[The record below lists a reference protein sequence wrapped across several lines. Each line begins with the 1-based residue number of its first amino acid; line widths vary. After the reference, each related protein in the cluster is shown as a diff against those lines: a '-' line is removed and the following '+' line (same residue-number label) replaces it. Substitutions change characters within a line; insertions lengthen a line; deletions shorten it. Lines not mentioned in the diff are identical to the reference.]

1 MDNNVYSGGAESPDF
16 AAGGIQDSVTHETPD
31 SGDVLQHLLE
41 IETQAAALVDD
52 AQIEADKRIKAS
64 EERNRER
71 YEEEYRRRVE
81 QLEAEYREKIGIA
94 KVEYQAKLDVYRK
107 NLDAMTLYF
116 NDFSCLAEKLLFG
129 DR

>member
-1 MDNNVYSGGAESPDF
+1 MTESPDF
-16 AAGGIQDSVTHETPD
+16 AGGGIEDSITHEIPD
-31 SGDVLQHLLE
+31 SGDVLRHLLE
-41 IETQAAALVDD
+41 IETQAAAMVDD
-52 AQIEADKRIKAS
+52 AQAEADKRIKAS
-64 EERNRER
+64 EEQNRER

-81 QLEAEYREKIGIA
+81 HLEAEYREKIGIA
-94 KVEYQAKLDVYRK
+94 KAEYQAKLDAYRE